1 MLQYTKYGLFNLS
14 MCLPVPES
22 FTFSCGFM
30 LISDIFFFQTI
41 ELSLAFLFRAV
52 LLVMESLSFF
62 FFLMWE
68 CLNFSLILE
77 GRFTCSI
84 MVAKAVIFITLHYY
98 NAVLLSYSL
107 YCALDLCSLVI
118 THCRLVHLNNISP
131 TPTFHAVPGHHHSAL
146 CFYFKFVIFRFHICD
161 IIKYL
166 GFPDVSFKHKVLK
179 VHPWGCKRQDILSHV
194 RIIFHCVYISH
205 IVLNLFILNWKI
217 IPLHYCVDFDQIPTW
232 ISHRFTCVCS
242 HYHSS

>member
-1 MLQYTKYGLFNLS
+1 MWLYVNIRHLFLS
-14 MCLPVPES
+14 NYR
-22 FTFSCGFM
+22 TFFS
-30 LISDIFFFQTI
+30 IPFQGCSTSNGI
-41 ELSLAFLFRAV
+41 PQL
-52 LLVMESLSFF
+52 F

-118 THCRLVHLNNISP
+118 THCRLVHLNNLSP

-217 IPLHYCVDFDQIPTW
+217 IPLHYCVGFDQISTW
-232 ISHRFTCVCS
+232 ISHRFTCVPS
-242 HYHSS
+242 LLNIPPIPLPIPLF